1 MGKTISQILKADE
14 VAFEGQFQLDVSKGG
29 SNTPKGGAP
38 AVVAPGARIIESNSE
53 FAVIEITCS
62 CGRTARL
69 RCEYAPNEA
78 S

>member
-14 VAFEGQFQLDVSKGG
+14 VAFEGQFQLDASKGG
-29 SNTPKGGAP
+29 SNAPKDGAP

-62 CGRTARL
+62 CGRTTRL
-69 RCEYAPNEA
+69 RCEYAPNETN
-78 S
+78 